1 MIENETLAPVTAPVA
16 DTTENSPPIGSPA
29 GSLWRHPD
37 FMKLWTGQTVS
48 LFGTLLTRVA
58 LPFIAVLILGANAAQ
73 MAILTGLRVVPALL
87 LGLVAGQIVDRVSRR
102 KVMLLADL
110 GRAATLLCVPVAFAL
125 HALRLE
131 YLFVVM
137 AVVSAL
143 DVFFDVAYPAYL
155 PTVVGREQLLEGNT
169 KLEASGAVSEVAG
182 FSLAGVITQALSA
195 PLALI
200 VDAGTYLVSAVSL
213 LFIRRPEPHI
223 AASKEQPRERGA
235 IWQGLRAVVGHPV
248 RRALAGYE
256 GLREMAS
263 LMVSSVFFIFVARD
277 LALQPA
283 LLGAIFAVGGVA
295 SFAGTLLVGRVTRR
309 HGLGRVIVGAAALTM
324 LLGFSVPLAFG
335 PVWLLAVFLVAQQ
348 LSDGFATIAI
358 VDQASLLQAITP
370 DAIQGRVHGA
380 IRLISSVTM
389 LFGIALGGV
398 LGELIGARGALF
410 VACGIELLAVLWLAL
425 SPIRQLRAMPTE
437 VE

>member
-1 MIENETLAPVTAPVA
+1 MTENETLAPAREQVA
-16 DTTENSPPIGSPA
+16 DTTETSPPN
-29 GSLWRHPD
+29 SLWRHAD
-37 FMKLWTGQTVS
+37 FLKLWTGQTVS

-87 LGLVAGQIVDRVSRR
+87 LGLFAGQLVDRVSRR

-110 GRAATLLCVPVAFAL
+110 GRAATLLCIPVAFIL
-125 HALRLE
+125 QALRLE

-137 AVVSAL
+137 AVTSAL

-169 KLEASGAVSEVAG
+169 KLQASGAISEVAG

-200 VDAGTYLVSAVSL
+200 VDAGTYIFSAISL
-213 LFIRRPEPHI
+213 LLIRRPEPHI
-223 AASKEQPRERGA
+223 AASKEEPREPGA
-235 IWQGLRAVVGHPV
+235 IWHGLRAVVGHPV

-256 GLREMAS
+256 CLVEMARVMFS
-263 LMVSSVFFIFVARD
+263 AVFFIFVARE
-277 LALQPA
+277 LAMPPA
-283 LLGAIFAVGGVA
+283 LLGVIFGVGGIM
-295 SFAGTLLVGRVTRR
+295 SFAGTLLVGHVTRR
-309 HGLGRVIVGAAALTM
+309 YGLGRVIVGAAAITM
-324 LLGFSVPLAFG
+324 LLGFSTPLAFG
-335 PVWLLAVFLVAQQ
+335 PVWLLATFLVMAQVA
-348 LSDGFATIAI
+348 DAFATITI
-358 VDQASLLQAITP
+358 VDQASLLQTITP

-380 IRLISSVTM
+380 VRLISSVTV
-389 LFGIALGGV
+389 LLGIALGGV

-410 VACGIELLAVLWLAL
+410 IACGIETLAVLWLAI
-425 SPIRQLRAMPTE
+425 SPIRRLRVMPTE
-437 VE
+437 PE